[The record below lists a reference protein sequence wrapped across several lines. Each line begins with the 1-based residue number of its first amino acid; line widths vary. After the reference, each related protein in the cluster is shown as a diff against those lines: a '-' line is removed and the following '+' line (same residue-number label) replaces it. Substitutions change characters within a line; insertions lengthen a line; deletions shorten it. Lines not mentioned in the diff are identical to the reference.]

1 MRKLLLGNRLAR
13 YLQCLSCWNWREF
26 LGDALPSSCL
36 LLEMWDTWAC
46 LAILMQYV
54 ILTASVI
61 SVSFLIL
68 KLCYF
73 RCSKVLRKQPRT
85 SCTNRCYEEQMKE
98 LRLLYLEKRSGGESS
113 LLSAN
118 TWQEVIVRRVLIS
131 CEK

>member
-1 MRKLLLGNRLAR
+1 
-13 YLQCLSCWNWREF
+13 
-26 LGDALPSSCL
+26 
-36 LLEMWDTWAC
+36 MWDTWAC

-73 RCSKVLRKQPRT
+73 RCSKVLRKQSQT

-98 LRLLYLEKRSGGESS
+98 LRLLYLEKWRGELIALCKHLAGGCSEESAD
-113 LLSAN
+113 LL
-118 TWQEVIVRRVLIS
+118 
-131 CEK
+131 

>member
-36 LLEMWDTWAC
+36 LLEMWDTWAF

-73 RCSKVLRKQPRT
+73 RCSKVLRKQSQT

-98 LRLLYLEKRSGGESS
+98 LRLFYLEKRKWRGELVALCKHLAGGYSEESAD
-113 LLSAN
+113 LL
-118 TWQEVIVRRVLIS
+118 
-131 CEK
+131 